1 MSEWL
6 IFQASKR
13 VRSIT
18 LWLRAKVVWIW
29 QNKSDSNSI
38 LAGLMKY
45 FRKAPV
51 DLRMSYLMQ
60 SRSNNK
66 GKLMRVLRTSWAA
79 THRATLEI
87 QARTRRAEG
96 NHSTETTLKHI
107 WTIANTL
114 LLDHR
119 FAKKLRGCPRRV
131 VWSCTSTT
139 ISSIIR
145 TRWLSSPNRVSIM

>member
-6 IFQASKR
+6 IFQVSKR
-13 VRSIT
+13 VRSII

-38 LAGLMKY
+38 LAGLMQHL
-45 FRKAPV
+45 RTAPV
-51 DLRMSYLMQ
+51 ALRMSYLMQ
-60 SRSNNK
+60 FRSNNK
-66 GKLMRVLRTSWAA
+66 GKSMRVLRILWAA

-87 QARTRRAEG
+87 QAKTRRAEE
-96 NHSTETTLKHI
+96 NHSTETTPKHI
-107 WTIANTL
+107 WTIASTL

-119 FAKKLRGCPRRV
+119 SAKKLRGCPRRV
-131 VWSCTSTT
+131 VLSCTSTT

-145 TRWLSSPNRVSIM
+145 TRWLISPNRVSIM